1 MRSFWSGLGRGAR
14 AGLVAGVVAILA
26 ATVAC
31 GYWLMRT
38 DYQVLFTDL
47 SPQDASA
54 MANELDRMK
63 MQYILADNGTSIL
76 VDKHAVYRTRLKLM
90 GGDLPLHGAVGF
102 ELFNNS
108 DFGMTEFAQKINYQ
122 RALQG
127 ELTRTILSLDEIRDA
142 RVLLALPEQG
152 LFKQAESKAKAS
164 ITLTLKPGASLRAE
178 QVAGIQRLVSAA
190 VPGIDAQAVTIVDQ
204 TGIALTR
211 PAGGAGDSF
220 DAGASG
226 LDMKKDTEAYLSRKA
241 QTVLDRALGA
251 GQALASVDVVLD
263 MQRVQ
268 ATTEDVVPAPTA
280 RADER
285 ATGVVVHE
293 RNTQRESG
301 APLDSATTQAGS
313 DRQSGST
320 QREVDYAVGRRVE
333 QVASQPGAIRRIQ
346 VAVVVR
352 RALDQ
357 NQQAQVRRMIAASVG
372 ASAERGDA
380 IVVQTLDALNAPAA
394 AYGIAPPVAAGPQSD
409 TASAAS
415 ASSPPSAPARVPL
428 DKAGG
433 RSPWSPSIGVIAALA
448 MLVALVALARSII
461 RGMRGEA
468 SHGGDERRAVRALS
482 DAEREAALAR
492 LQAWLRGESTPS
504 EPRSTP

>member
-1 MRSFWSGLGRGAR
+1 MIGSFWSGLGRGAR
-14 AGLVAGVVAILA
+14 AGLVAGVVAIVA
-26 ATVAC
+26 ATVAG

-38 DYQVLFTDL
+38 DYQVLFADL

-63 MQYILADNGTSIL
+63 IQYVLADNGTSIL

-122 RALQG
+122 RAVQG

-152 LFKQAESKAKAS
+152 LFKRAESKAKAS

-190 VPGIDAQAVTIVDQ
+190 VPGIEAQAVTIVDQ

-211 PAGGAGDSF
+211 PAGGAEDTF

-226 LDMKKDTEAYLSRKA
+226 LDMKKDTETYLSRKA
-241 QTVLDRALGA
+241 QAVLDRALGS

-280 RADER
+280 RSDER

-293 RNTQRESG
+293 RDVQRESG
-301 APLDSATTQAGS
+301 APLDSKTTEAGS

-394 AYGIAPPVAAGPQSD
+394 VYGLTPPVAAGPESD
-409 TASAAS
+409 AASAAS
-415 ASSPPSAPARVPL
+415 DSSPAPAVARVPL
-428 DKAGG
+428 DKAGT
-433 RSPWSPSIGVIAALA
+433 RSPWLPWIGAIAVLGVLA
-448 MLVALVALARSII
+448 VLARSVV
-461 RGMRGEA
+461 RAMRGEGA
-468 SHGGDERRAVRALS
+468 EPGAAGHARRVLS

-492 LQAWLRGESTPS
+492 LQTWLRGEGG
-504 EPRSTP
+504 PRSAP